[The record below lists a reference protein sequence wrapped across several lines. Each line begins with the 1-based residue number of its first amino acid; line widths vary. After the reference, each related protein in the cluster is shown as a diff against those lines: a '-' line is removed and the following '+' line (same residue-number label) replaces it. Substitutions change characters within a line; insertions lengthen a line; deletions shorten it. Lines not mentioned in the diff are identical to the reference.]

1 MPFEHANHEMDEKN
15 ILTSLEEAAHD
26 AISGAASYAHATMKP
41 EGNWLCE
48 LRSTVSFTAQYVVF
62 RAILGTNP
70 LSEKERTKFR
80 VWIESQQDSNGCW
93 GLLPKGLGEE
103 HLSTSVEGYLALKL
117 LGVSSEQANMQ
128 AARRFILTEG
138 DLSKVGV
145 TTQLLL
151 ALIGLLPWS
160 ELPKVPPEILLL
172 PDHGPLFNIFSLAYW
187 ARTSAVPICI
197 LRHHEPIYHGI
208 VSSDFLDEL
217 WTNPQR
223 RKMNYASSL
232 KDSWKDGE
240 LTTFSGTMA
249 DKSLGLLEPAL
260 RLLPTRSLALAA
272 CVRFILD
279 RIDDGGYGAFWA
291 ANFGA
296 VLALLSEGFSTKH
309 PVVVHLIKAI
319 DQYLWEDEEGSR
331 MQVRDHLDLLY
342 PQRQITDNS
351 KGYTWASVGYRP
363 DGTGVAREWHS
374 DGKYGS

>member
-1 MPFEHANHEMDEKN
+1 
-15 ILTSLEEAAHD
+15 
-26 AISGAASYAHATMKP
+26 
-41 EGNWLCE
+41 
-48 LRSTVSFTAQYVVF
+48 
-62 RAILGTNP
+62 
-70 LSEKERTKFR
+70 
-80 VWIESQQDSNGCW
+80 
-93 GLLPKGLGEE
+93 
-103 HLSTSVEGYLALKL
+103 
-117 LGVSSEQANMQ
+117 
-128 AARRFILTEG
+128 
-138 DLSKVGV
+138 
-145 TTQLLL
+145 
-151 ALIGLLPWS
+151 
-160 ELPKVPPEILLL
+160 
-172 PDHGPLFNIFSLAYW
+172 
-187 ARTSAVPICI
+187 
-197 LRHHEPIYHGI
+197 
-208 VSSDFLDEL
+208 
-217 WTNPQR
+217 
-223 RKMNYASSL
+223 MNYASSL

>member
-1 MPFEHANHEMDEKN
+1 MDEN
-15 ILTSLEEAAHD
+15 VTLTSLEGAAHE

-41 EGNWLCE
+41 AGNWLCE

-62 RAILGTNP
+62 RAILGDNP
-70 LSEKERTKFR
+70 LSEKEKTKFQ

-103 HLSTSVEGYLALKL
+103 HLSTTVEGYLALKL

-128 AARRFILTEG
+128 AARQFILESG
-138 DLSKVGV
+138 GLSRVGV
-145 TTQLLL
+145 TTQLML

-160 ELPKVPPEILLL
+160 ELPKVPPELLLL
-172 PDHGPLFNIFSLAYW
+172 PERGPLFNIFSLAYW

-197 LRHHEPIYHGI
+197 LRHHEPVYHGI
-208 VSSDFLDEL
+208 VPFDFLDEL

-223 RKMNYASSL
+223 RKMNYTSSL

-240 LTTFSGTMA
+240 LVTLSGTMA

-291 ANFGA
+291 ANYGA
-296 VLALLSEGFSTKH
+296 VLALLCEGFSIKH
-309 PVVVHLIKAI
+309 TIVVHLIKTI
-319 DQYLWEDEEGSR
+319 DKYLWEDEEGSR
-331 MQVRDHLDLLY
+331 MQVCNHF
-342 PQRQITDNS
+342 
-351 KGYTWASVGYRP
+351 
-363 DGTGVAREWHS
+363 
-374 DGKYGS
+374 GSLRL